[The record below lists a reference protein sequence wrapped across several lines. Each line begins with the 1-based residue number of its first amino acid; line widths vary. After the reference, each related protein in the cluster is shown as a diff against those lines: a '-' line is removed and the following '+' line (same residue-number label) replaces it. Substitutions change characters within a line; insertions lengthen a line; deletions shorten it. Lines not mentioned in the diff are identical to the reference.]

1 MNSQYVYLA
10 TICWDGYD
18 EYTEGEYTRFMID
31 SDENIKKDV
40 LMFNMFD
47 LYSKEDDINI
57 NDDIKK
63 YYDELL
69 DEYFLD
75 DLYW

>member
-1 MNSQYVYLA
+1 MIRYHSFYP
-10 TICWDGYD
+10 WH
-18 EYTEGEYTRFMID
+18 TEGEYTRFMID

-40 LMFNMFD
+40 LMFNIFD

-69 DEYFLD
+69 DEYFLN

>member
-1 MNSQYVYLA
+1 
-10 TICWDGYD
+10 
-18 EYTEGEYTRFMID
+18 
-31 SDENIKKDV
+31 
-40 LMFNMFD
+40 MFNMFD

-69 DEYFLD
+69 DKYFLD